1 MKIELKRIS
10 FSERMSEETNC
21 FVADIYIDGKKI
33 GSCKNDG
40 RGGPTEYHGN
50 TKADNELI
58 EKAEAYC
65 KTLPKVRSSL
75 GVPFGVLEYDMT
87 FEGVIDDLLEAHLKA
102 KDLEKINKKMQKQ
115 YASAICYGKKL
126 VNGYD
131 FATTFW
137 KGRTLA
143 QIPLPYLQKAYDEVK
158 AKKMQEGDVILND
171 NLEALG
177 VKL

>member
-10 FSERMSEETNC
+10 FNERMSDETNC
-21 FVADIYIDGKKI
+21 FIADLYINGVKVGSCENDGK
-33 GSCKNDG
+33 
-40 RGGPTEYHGN
+40 GGCTNYGGN
-50 TKADNELI
+50 SKEANVLI
-58 EKAEAYC
+58 KEAEAYC
-65 KTLPKVRSSL
+65 KTIPFVYDQSL
-75 GVPFGVLEYDMT
+75 
-87 FEGVIDDLLEAHLKA
+87 EGVIDDLLTAHLKA

-143 QIPLPYLQKAYDEVK
+143 QIPLKNLQEAYDKVK
-158 AKKMQEGDVILND
+158 AFKLQEGDVILND